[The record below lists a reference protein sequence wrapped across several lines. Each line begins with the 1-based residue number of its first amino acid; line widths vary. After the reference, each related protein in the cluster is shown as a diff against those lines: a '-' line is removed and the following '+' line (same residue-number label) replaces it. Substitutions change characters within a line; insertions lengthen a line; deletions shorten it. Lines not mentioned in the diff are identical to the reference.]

1 MAHALARGIIIVILA
16 LVIFGVV
23 ARVFLVAAIVMA
35 FVVAVRL
42 AFGIAA
48 R

>member
-1 MAHALARGIIIVILA
+1 MAHALARGVIIGILA
-16 LVIFGVV
+16 LGIFGVV
-23 ARVFLVAAIVMA
+23 ARVFLVFAIVMA
-35 FVVAVRL
+35 FAVAVRL